1 MSTVAG
7 ELTSDFAIQVY
18 LATNKDKVK
27 LLGRANERNRRLLYQ
42 LEKHTL
48 SRRCH
53 KIWYSHLQDKINGML
68 HSVSQLNLL
77 LENGYYAEGWE
88 LEKEQSKHP
97 LHPPPSTPCW
107 VNSVDA
113 EIQELAEYL
122 VSTNQTLESEI
133 RLFLL
138 TTGMPVALTIR
149 G

>member
-88 LEKEQSKHP
+88 LVKEQTKH
-97 LHPPPSTPCW
+97 PCW
-107 VNSVDA
+107 VNSVDT

>member
-7 ELTSDFAIQVY
+7 ELTSDFAIQVH

-88 LEKEQSKHP
+88 LEKEQTKH
-97 LHPPPSTPCW
+97 PCW
-107 VNSVDA
+107 VNSVDT

-138 TTGMPVALTIR
+138 TTGLPVARTIR